1 MRVAH
6 KSKKLL
12 VGCTAVAMFLCSL
25 LTAACRSAAEAH
37 PGAAE
42 TDQPI
47 ARCSSDVS
55 DKLPR
60 QQEQQQ
66 DVAEMVKKSSSKILA
81 QTIIYLRD
89 LTLQDAKP
97 IPLDMQYRLAPYF
110 PAGILHK
117 VKYSIAWNPLV
128 RSTLREFIDTDRY
141 SLAFTLDYVIV
152 FADEGGIEDLWLWAH
167 ELTHVQQYER
177 WGIETFARFYIT
189 NHRDVEKE
197 AHDYANHVLRKII
210 MLSSSQNKEYYK
222 EHP

>member
-1 MRVAH
+1 MRVVQ
-6 KSKKLL
+6 KWKKLL
-12 VGCTAVAMFLCSL
+12 ASCIALAMFLYSL
-25 LTAACRSAAEAH
+25 LAAPCCSAAAAH
-37 PGAAE
+37 PGAAQ
-42 TDQPI
+42 TDQTI

-55 DKLPR
+55 DKLLH

-66 DVAEMVKKSSSKILA
+66 DLAEMVKESSSKILA

-89 LTLQDAKP
+89 LALQDAKP
-97 IPLDMQYRLAPYF
+97 IPLDIQYRLAPYF
-110 PAGILHK
+110 PASILQK

-141 SLAFTLDYVIV
+141 SLAFTLDYVVV

-177 WGIETFARFYIT
+177 WGVETFARFYIS
-189 NHRDVEKE
+189 NYREVEKE
-197 AHDYANHVLRKII
+197 AHGYANQVLRKII
-210 MLSSSQNKEYYK
+210 MLSSSQNKEYSK